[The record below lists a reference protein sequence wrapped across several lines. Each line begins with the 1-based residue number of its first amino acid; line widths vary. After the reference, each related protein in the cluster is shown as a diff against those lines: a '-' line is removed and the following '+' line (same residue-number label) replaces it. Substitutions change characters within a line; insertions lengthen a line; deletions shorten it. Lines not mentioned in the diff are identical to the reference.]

1 MDRVCLQARSKFFF
15 LMEERSSNHTELM
28 TRRIRRILLVCN
40 NYDNYSLEEDGHI
53 EAQIAEDYSA
63 LNLSNPPDILRV
75 ETTIEA
81 LDTAHRGENFDLVIT
96 MYNVGE
102 IDVFDFSQ
110 KMKEIA
116 PDTPIVL
123 LATFSREIYRRVQ
136 DRTNSA
142 IDWFFCWNNSTDLII
157 AIIKLLEDRMNAEHD
172 IQEEGVRA
180 ILLIEDSVRYY
191 STYLPVLYKLVLR
204 QNSDAIHDTLNEK
217 QQILRKRSRPK
228 ILMATCY
235 DDAVEL
241 YERYKQN
248 ILGVISD
255 IGFVIHRDD
264 PPEGEKLDA
273 GIDLCNHIHKDN
285 PTMPILM
292 QSSQESMRDVA
303 RQLGVGFV
311 VKTSKT
317 LTHDLSEYIGR
328 EFGFGDFVV
337 TDPVTGEEVL
347 RARDLYGFEK
357 IVKNIS
363 DDDFK
368 RLSAKNYISRWLFAR
383 GLFSLGRQLRPL
395 TIRDDSDLPEIRRIN
410 QRIIHDF
417 RINQGVGVVARFNP
431 ETYNDTIRFA
441 RLGDGSLG
449 GKARGLA
456 FLNHVLVKYD
466 MYDKYEDVRITVP
479 RTLVITTD
487 YFDRFIIDNGL
498 QYVINSDITDSE
510 ILSEFVASTLPRD
523 LTDALRVFIHNIRKP
538 LAVRSSSKLEDSY
551 YQPFA
556 GVYSTYMIPRTDN
569 EDQQLRLLSKAIK
582 SVYASIFYSSSR
594 SYITATANVI
604 SEEKMAIILQE
615 ICGSED
621 NGYYFPTLSGVARS
635 VNFYPIGHEKAED
648 GIVKVAMGL
657 GKAVVDGDQVL
668 RFSPKYPRHVL
679 QTSTVEQIMT
689 ETQKSMFALNLKPET
704 FKTSI
709 DDAVNLERIDVADCE
724 KFRNLKHV
732 VSTWDLEN
740 QRMVDSAYP
749 QGPRFITFAQMLKYK
764 TFPLAEIVDELL
776 DIARREMKCGVEIE
790 FAADLDRGGD
800 PNKLPK
806 FNVLQIR
813 PISVDS
819 RNVDVDW
826 TEIDTDG
833 AIISSESALGT
844 GWIKGVHDVVYLK
857 RETFDTSRTPEM
869 ARQLRDLNNRMR
881 AEGLSYVLIG
891 YGRWG
896 SSIPSLGVPVQWS
909 DISETKAIVEC
920 SLENFRVDPSQG
932 THFFQNLT
940 SFNTGYI
947 NVDPY
952 SARGDVMDFERLDSQ
967 PAVEET
973 EFLRHVRFADELL
986 ICIDGRTSRAIVK

>member
-1 MDRVCLQARSKFFF
+1 
-15 LMEERSSNHTELM
+15 MEENERRNVELM
-28 TRRIRRILLVCN
+28 SRRIRRILLVCN
-40 NYDNYSLEEDGHI
+40 NYDSYSLEEDGHI
-53 EAQIAEDYSA
+53 EAQIAEDYAS
-63 LNLSNPPDILRV
+63 LNLSNPPEIVRV
-75 ETTIEA
+75 ETTVEA
-81 LDTAHRGENFDLVIT
+81 LQMVRDGERFDLVIT

-102 IDVFDFSQ
+102 VSVFDFSCQ
-110 KMKEIA
+110 MKSIV

-123 LATFSREIYRRVQ
+123 LASFSREIYRRIQ
-136 DRTNSA
+136 DHDTSA

-172 IQEEGVRA
+172 ILEEGVRA

-191 STYLPVLYKLVLR
+191 SSYLPALYKLVLR
-204 QNSDAIHDTLNEK
+204 QNSDAISDTLNEK
-217 QQILRKRSRPK
+217 QQTIRKRSRPK
-228 ILMATCY
+228 ILMASCY

-264 PPEGEKLDA
+264 PPEKEKLDA
-273 GIDLCNHIHKDN
+273 GLDLCHHIRKDN

-292 QSSQESMRDVA
+292 QSSQESMRKVA
-303 RQLGVGFV
+303 QELGVGFV

-337 TDPVTGEEVL
+337 TDPQTGEEL
-347 RARDLYGFEK
+347 FRAKDLYGFEK
-357 IVKNIS
+357 IIKEIS
-363 DDDFK
+363 DSDFR
-368 RLSAKNYISRWLFAR
+368 RLSDKNYISRWLFAR
-383 GLFSLGRQLRPL
+383 GLFTLGKQLRPL
-395 TIRDDSDLPEIRRIN
+395 TIRDDSDLPEIRRLN
-410 QRIIHDF
+410 LSIIHDF
-417 RINQGVGVVARFNP
+417 RIMQGVGVVAKFNP
-431 ETYNDTIRFA
+431 ATYNDTIRFS
-441 RLGDGSLG
+441 RLGSGSLG

-479 RTLVITTD
+479 RTLVITTE

-498 QYVINSDITDSE
+498 QYVINSDISDAE
-510 ILSEFVASTLPRD
+510 ILSEFVASTLPQE
-523 LTDALRVFIHNIRKP
+523 LTDALKVFIHKVRKP

-582 SVYASIFYSSSR
+582 SVYASIFYASSR
-594 SYITATANVI
+594 SYIAATANMI

-615 ICGSED
+615 ICGSSD
-621 NGYYFPTLSGVARS
+621 QGYFFPTLSGVARS

-648 GIVKVAMGL
+648 GIVKVAFGL
-657 GKAVVDGDQVL
+657 GKAVVDGDLVL
-668 RFSPKYPRHVL
+668 RFSPKYPKHVL
-679 QTSTVEQIMT
+679 QTSTIEQVMT
-689 ETQKSMFALNLKPET
+689 ETQKQMFALNLNPEK

-709 DDAVNLERIDVADCE
+709 DDAVNLEHLDISDCE
-724 KFRNLKHV
+724 KFRNLKYV
-732 VSTWDLEN
+732 VSTFDLEN

-749 QGPRFITFAQMLKYK
+749 KGPRFVTFAQMLKYK
-764 TFPLAEIVDELL
+764 TFPLAEIVQDLL
-776 DIARREMKCGVEIE
+776 DIAAREMKCGVEIE

-800 PNKLPK
+800 PDKLPK
-806 FNVLQIR
+806 FQVLQIR

-826 TEIDTDG
+826 DEIDTSG
-833 AIISSESALGT
+833 AMLKSDSALGT
-844 GWIKGVHDVVYLK
+844 GWIKGVHDVIYLK
-857 RETFDTSRTPEM
+857 KDAFDTQKTTAMGRELT
-869 ARQLRDLNNRMR
+869 AINTRMR
-881 AEGLSYVLIG
+881 SEGKNYVLIG
-891 YGRWG
+891 FGRWG

-909 DISETKAIVEC
+909 NISEAKVIVEC
-920 SLENFRVDPSQG
+920 SLEDFRVDPSQG

-940 SFNTGYI
+940 SFNAGYI

-952 SARGDVMDFERLDSQ
+952 GIKDDVMDFTELDKL

-973 EFLRHVRFADELL
+973 EFLRHVRFDRELE
-986 ICIDGRTSRAIVK
+986 ICIDGRNSKAFIK